1 MHTKTEKAHRDLFD
15 AYLITINFSLVA
27 RTSTSN
33 SSAPSKYQI
42 VKKGWGDRKN
52 FQHSY
57 GLGMGVD
64 DFEEGNAILDKMMEH
79 DVENMKNGNN

>member
-1 MHTKTEKAHRDLFD
+1 MPSDGKKTGGGGQQAPGHAKSDTK
-15 AYLITINFSLVA
+15 
-27 RTSTSN
+27 TSTSN
-33 SSAPSKYQI
+33 SSVPSKYQF
-42 VKKGWGDRKN
+42 VKEGWGDRKN

-79 DVENMKNGNN
+79 DVENMKKGNN